1 MDINRVWLSGLVVS
15 QPVLTSASGK
25 TPLASFSLQV
35 NEQYIDSQ
43 GVTKT
48 RSNIIRIEGL
58 GRVAASIME
67 KVHNGVRYSIEG
79 YIRQDIFSRSSHNK
93 EETSEYFKVRVFSVS
108 KDGSGD
114 GAQYDEGLRQALS
127 LLEKSRDKEA
137 ALESLRR
144 LLAVK

>member
-1 MDINRVWLSGLVVS
+1 MDINRVWLSGLAVS

-25 TPLASFSLQV
+25 TPLASFNLQV

-43 GVTKT
+43 GVTKS

-58 GRVAASIME
+58 GRAATSIME
-67 KVHNGVRYSIEG
+67 KVHHGVRYSIEG
-79 YIRQDIFSRSSHNK
+79 YIRQDIFTRSK
-93 EETSEYFKVRVFSVS
+93 EEATEDFKVRVFAVA

-114 GAQYDEGLRQALS
+114 GAQYDEGLRQALG
-127 LLEKSRDKEA
+127 LLEKSRDKDA

-144 LLAVK
+144 LLAVR